1 MEIVK
6 LKHELETAME
16 DKKTIEEEIKVR
28 NEEVYK
34 MNEKMIFMEYE
45 KQAEANRQLSDM
57 TTNKV
62 QDLKLQLDKYQDN
75 NIRRILDL
83 QKLRKS
89 LNRLKNDLYVFK
101 LSKRLQN
108 ESQKAQAPQTESATK
123 PASTEDEEIPSS
135 ATDPEAQNNVSK
147 NSQGGNTVDSD
158 KMVSEQIQQTMEAI
172 SKMEASLTTELIS

>member
-6 LKHELETAME
+6 LKNELETAME

-62 QDLKLQLDKYQDN
+62 QDLKLQLEKC
-75 NIRRILDL
+75 
-83 QKLRKS
+83 
-89 LNRLKNDLYVFK
+89 
-101 LSKRLQN
+101 
-108 ESQKAQAPQTESATK
+108 
-123 PASTEDEEIPSS
+123 
-135 ATDPEAQNNVSK
+135 
-147 NSQGGNTVDSD
+147 
-158 KMVSEQIQQTMEAI
+158 
-172 SKMEASLTTELIS
+172 